1 MASVCCFIPLVFI
14 LFALLTRL
22 TLSGD
27 MWLAI
32 SLVFIVMGVF
42 GLVFALHDYRRR
54 ADKYRLF
61 LVAGNAVVV
70 ILSMLNCVAYM

>member
-1 MASVCCFIPLVFI
+1 MASVCCFIPLAFT
-14 LFALLTRL
+14 LYAALTRL

-27 MWLAI
+27 TWLII
-32 SLVFIVMGVF
+32 SLLFIVMGVF
-42 GLVFALHDYRRR
+42 GLVFALHDYKRR

-70 ILSMLNCVAYM
+70 ILFILNCVAYM

>member
-1 MASVCCFIPLVFI
+1 M
-14 LFALLTRL
+14 LFALLARL

-27 MWLAI
+27 MWLYI
-32 SLVFIVMGVF
+32 SLLFIVMGVL

-70 ILSMLNCVAYM
+70 ILYILNCVSYM

>member
-1 MASVCCFIPLVFI
+1 MTSVCCFIPLAFM
-14 LFALLTRL
+14 LFALLARL

-27 MWLAI
+27 MWLYI
-32 SLVFIVMGVF
+32 SLLFIVMGVL

-70 ILSMLNCVAYM
+70 ILYILNCVSYM

>member
-1 MASVCCFIPLVFI
+1 MASVCCFIPLAFT
-14 LFALLTRL
+14 LYAALTRL

-27 MWLAI
+27 TWLII
-32 SLVFIVMGVF
+32 SLLFIVMGVF
-42 GLVFALHDYRRR
+42 GLVFALHDYKRQ

-70 ILSMLNCVAYM
+70 ILYILNCAANM